1 MLKSCTLVA
10 FLQLLKGWDRLQ
22 VKVEE
27 QRMEQTVHQTITA
40 QSKNPG
46 NIVRSVTSIRLGVD
60 AERADEQDNEEGLA
74 DTLKEI
80 VKRTVPS
87 PVYAKYHEQH
97 LQRFLSKLGAYT
109 ARQASSGLWLYP
121 AILQAVRKPV
131 RKEHCNC
138 CWHHDCPCLTNLCSI
153 EYTSSTALGCPI
165 VWLGHQLKM
174 YWVFLNPYIS
184 ASVQKGSCTY
194 NLSVL

>member
-1 MLKSCTLVA
+1 MHCGCS
-10 FLQLLKGWDRLQ
+10 LQGWAQLQ

-109 ARQASSGLWLYP
+109 ARQASSLQGPYQLYCWLLIFASEIFAGVNISMPYQFAYRP
-121 AILQAVRKPV
+121 EIYSQTGLQAQ
-131 RKEHCNC
+131 
-138 CWHHDCPCLTNLCSI
+138 L
-153 EYTSSTALGCPI
+153 ALSFKALSCPI
-165 VWLGHQLKM
+165 LWLGH
-174 YWVFLNPYIS
+174 VP
-184 ASVQKGSCTY
+184 SVAVTLCPSFCARGQHVDTG
-194 NLSVL
+194 

>member
-1 MLKSCTLVA
+1 
-10 FLQLLKGWDRLQ
+10 
-22 VKVEE
+22 
-27 QRMEQTVHQTITA
+27 MEQTVHQTITA
-40 QSKNPG
+40 QSKTPG

-109 ARQASSGLWLYP
+109 ARQASSLQDPYHLYCRLLN
-121 AILQAVRKPV
+121 ILSELEILVVAGISIIHALPV
-131 RKEHCNC
+131 C
-138 CWHHDCPCLTNLCSI
+138 I
-153 EYTSSTALGCPI
+153 
-165 VWLGHQLKM
+165 
-174 YWVFLNPYIS
+174 
-184 ASVQKGSCTY
+184 
-194 NLSVL
+194 